1 MRKQPVFKKLKIGMV
16 ARNMNE
22 YLNGKPEEI
31 ESVWEFSI
39 CDMRRGVHICSFQ
52 SNAEMFRVGY
62 DFTTTKEFDALQES
76 DPDKW
81 ESRREQLFDWIQ
93 ELHSCDDS
101 DCFYI
106 DWSDLSP
113 SRLRGVSK
121 HNIQWMKPPKGKLM
135 MICRDFDTTDM
146 KDHLE
151 EARDKLGAEASADDV
166 WDKAYVAA
174 MEEEIEYL
182 HGNSSIS

>member
-1 MRKQPVFKKLKIGMV
+1 
-16 ARNMNE
+16 MNQ

-31 ESVWEFSI
+31 ENVWEFSI
-39 CDMRRGVHICSFQ
+39 CDMRRGVHICSYQ

-81 ESRREQLFDWIQ
+81 EERREQLFDWVT

-106 DWSDLSP
+106 EW
-113 SRLRGVSK
+113 SRLHPKRIRGFNS
-121 HNIQWMKPPKGKLM
+121 NRIMRMDAPQGNTM

-151 EARDKLGAEASADDV
+151 EARDKLGAEASTDDV
-166 WDKAYVAA
+166 WEKAYIAA
-174 MEEEIEYL
+174 IEEEMDHL
-182 HGNSSIS
+182 RCNSGIS